1 MQYVLLLL
9 TIIPHVTNG
18 FAFTTTVSTC
28 RISSSSRHTSPLS
41 SSSSSRNQYHP
52 FVLRMVDG
60 GDEDSNDLS
69 FDDAAQALKDQ
80 EDTERME
87 NRGNEMD
94 EENKTFEGNKGT
106 YDDMRAKIRART
118 TDLSMEKSVTTAEA
132 IKAAT
137 NRAMAGEA
145 AATPTV
151 DLSKFNDALL
161 ENPEDE
167 LTDEQ
172 KAEIDTVGQLNLW
185 EQAVA
190 EYKYTRFPTAGASLK
205 QAGLMVVIFA
215 VTATVILKVDELLRF
230 QYTDWG
236 LIPRS
241 GEIMDYSDLT
251 LPEGFTDQMNDEDL
265 SKL

>member
-1 MQYVLLLL
+1 MVFLFLIIHVHLSLLSLFYRIHVFLQQPKLHTKSFYQPNPVSLKNLL
-9 TIIPHVTNG
+9 TTTQKKTYHHHPHTFPIPT
-18 FAFTTTVSTC
+18 
-28 RISSSSRHTSPLS
+28 
-41 SSSSSRNQYHP
+41 Q
-52 FVLRMVDG
+52 
-60 GDEDSNDLS
+60 
-69 FDDAAQALKDQ
+69 
-80 EDTERME
+80 
-87 NRGNEMD
+87 
-94 EENKTFEGNKGT
+94 ENKTFEGNKGT

-145 AATPTV
+145 ASTPTV

-190 EYKYTRFPTAGASLK
+190 EYKYTRFPTASSILK
-205 QAGLMVVIFA
+205 QAGLMAVIFA

>member
-1 MQYVLLLL
+1 MDSTNNNTRSLTVLLLL
-9 TIIPHVTNG
+9 TVIPRLTQS
-18 FAFTTTVSTC
+18 FAFHNSIPTPFRTC
-28 RISSSSRHTSPLS
+28 SVAAPTFRNRI
-41 SSSSSRNQYHP
+41 
-52 FVLRMVDG
+52 VVRMADG
-60 GDEDSNDLS
+60 DDDDKDDTLS
-69 FDDAAQALKDQ
+69 FDDAVQGIKDE

-87 NRGNEMD
+87 GRGNAKD
-94 EENKTFEGNKGT
+94 EEDENFESNKST
-106 YDDMRAKIRART
+106 YDTMREQIRART
-118 TDLSMEKSVTTAEA
+118 SDLSMEKSVTTAEA

-172 KAEIDTVGQLNLW
+172 KAEIDKVGQMNLW
-185 EQAVA
+185 EQVLE

-205 QAGLMVVIFA
+205 QAGLMVLIFA
-215 VTATVILKVDELLRF
+215 VTATLILKVDEALRF

-251 LPEGFTDQMNDEDL
+251 LPEGFTDQMTDEDL
-265 SKL
+265 ANL

>member
-1 MQYVLLLL
+1 
-9 TIIPHVTNG
+9 
-18 FAFTTTVSTC
+18 
-28 RISSSSRHTSPLS
+28 
-41 SSSSSRNQYHP
+41 
-52 FVLRMVDG
+52 MVDDGG
-60 GDEDSNDLS
+60 GDDTNDIS
-69 FDDAAQALKDQ
+69 FDDAVQGIKDE
-80 EDTERME
+80 EDKERME
-87 NRGNEMD
+87 GRGMQDD
-94 EENKTFEGNKGT
+94 EENQAFESNKGT

-145 AATPTV
+145 ADTPTV

-190 EYKYTRFPTAGASLK
+190 EYKYTKFPTVSAIAK
-205 QAGLMVVIFA
+205 QAGLMAVIFA

>member
-1 MQYVLLLL
+1 
-9 TIIPHVTNG
+9 
-18 FAFTTTVSTC
+18 
-28 RISSSSRHTSPLS
+28 
-41 SSSSSRNQYHP
+41 
-52 FVLRMVDG
+52 MVDG